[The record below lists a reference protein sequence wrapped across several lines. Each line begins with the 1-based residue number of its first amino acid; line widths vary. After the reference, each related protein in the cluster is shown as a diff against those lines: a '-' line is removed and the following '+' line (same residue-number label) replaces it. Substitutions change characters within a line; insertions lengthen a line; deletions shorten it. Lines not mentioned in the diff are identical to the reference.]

1 MFFAYFEIIGLVS
14 TCFNVQDWININIKK
29 GEFPFFFKFLPK
41 ILLAVCIGVMDD
53 IYKKIA
59 FWLNDQGMFR
69 IYILQPI

>member
-1 MFFAYFEIIGLVS
+1 M
-14 TCFNVQDWININIKK
+14 NIKK

-59 FWLNDQGMFR
+59 FWLNDKGMC
-69 IYILQPI
+69 

>member
-1 MFFAYFEIIGLVS
+1 M
-14 TCFNVQDWININIKK
+14 NIKK

-59 FWLNDQGMFR
+59 FWLNDKGMF
-69 IYILQPI
+69 YFLCKGFFSVC